1 MQASNFGGTFDQLF
15 LWIFYETFTEDA
27 SLLIL
32 YHGAIKVKN
41 DQKLKSRWFLPE
53 GPRVVIPKLF
63 AKKILFWKLVF
74 PWVDLA
80 FL

>member
-1 MQASNFGGTFDQLF
+1 MGGLF
-15 LWIFYETFTEDA
+15 EVTLYVPIIA
-27 SLLIL
+27 IL
-32 YHGAIKVKN
+32 DIWKTTQFNEGESVVYDGFKYVWPVKG
-41 DQKLKSRWFLPE
+41 K

-80 FL
+80 LL